1 MEKKIFFR
9 QILSSDLAI
18 LAYPALAKMLIHFL
32 TNGQYGYFRD
42 EFYFIACSEH
52 LDWGYV
58 DQPPMIAWQTSL
70 TRHLLGD
77 SLFALRFFPAVF
89 GAIKIFLAGLMA
101 RELGGGRFAQILAAI
116 AALIAPVF
124 LGVDTLLTMNALD
137 QLLWVLAA
145 YILIRLLKT
154 ENPKLWLWFGVV
166 AGIGLM
172 NKLSLLFFGFAL
184 VAALLLTPNRK
195 YFASRWL
202 WLGGLIALA
211 IFSPYI
217 IWQIQHGWPMLEFYG
232 TYAEGKTYPVSPLE
246 FLGQQILTI
255 HPNTLLLWLA
265 GLYFYFFAAAGKRYR
280 LLGWIYLVLFAVF
293 LLQKAKFYFLSP
305 AYPMLFAAGAVTIE
319 NFIQPRRWNWARP
332 VFIAFLLIGGMIIAP
347 LALPVLPVETFI
359 NYSRALG
366 IGEVKTERHRQGR
379 LPQGYADMF
388 GWEEMAAAV
397 AKVYQSLPPE
407 DQAKACISA
416 GNYGE
421 AGAIDFFG
429 KKYNLPKAICGH
441 NNYWHWGTRGCTGE
455 VVIEVGGTLD
465 GLKQIF
471 EEVELAEVFTNE
483 YCMPYENNLPIHVC
497 RRLKMPVE
505 EAWRLNK
512 EYN

>member
-1 MEKKIFFR
+1 MNNKPLSPQFF
-9 QILSSDLAI
+9 SSDLAI
-18 LAYPALAKMLIHFL
+18 LASVALAKLFIHFL

-58 DQPPMIAWQTSL
+58 DQPPLIAWQTYL
-70 TRHLLGD
+70 TRMLLGE
-77 SLFALRFFPAVF
+77 SLFALRFLPAVF
-89 GAIKIFLAGLMA
+89 GAIKVFLTGLMA
-101 RELGGGRFAQILAAI
+101 RELGGGRFAQATAAI

-154 ENPKLWLWFGVV
+154 ENPKLWLWFGAV

-184 VAALLLTPNRK
+184 VVALLLAPNRK
-195 YFASRWL
+195 YFASIRL
-202 WLGGLIALA
+202 WLGGLIALV
-211 IFSPYI
+211 IVSPYLV
-217 IWQIQHGWPMLEFYG
+217 WQIQHGWPMLEFYG
-232 TYAEGKTYPVSPLE
+232 TYAEGKTHPVSPLE

-255 HPNTLLLWLA
+255 HPFTLPLWLA
-265 GLYFYFFAAAGKRYR
+265 GLYFFFFTAAGKPYR
-280 LLGWIYLVLFAVF
+280 LLGWIYAVLYIVF
-293 LLQKAKFYFLSP
+293 MLQKAKFYFLSP
-305 AYPMLFAAGAVTIE
+305 VYPMLFAAGALVIE
-319 NFIQPRRWNWARP
+319 NFIQQRRWDWARP
-332 VFIAFLLIGGMIIAP
+332 AFIAFLLIGGMIIAP

-359 NYSRALG
+359 KYSSALG
-366 IGEVKTERHRQGR
+366 IGEVKTERHRQGK

-388 GWEEMAAAV
+388 GWEEMVATV
-397 AKVYQSLPPE
+397 AKVYHSLPPE
-407 DQAKACISA
+407 DRAKACISA

-429 KKYNLPKAICGH
+429 KKHDLPKAICGH
-441 NNYWHWGTRGCTGE
+441 NSYWLWGPRDCTGE
-455 VVIEVGGTLD
+455 VIIELGGTEE
-465 GLKQIF
+465 GLKNIF
-471 EEVELAEVFTNE
+471 EEVELAAVFTNE
-483 YCMPYENNLPIHVC
+483 YCMPYENNLPIFIC
-497 RRLKMPVE
+497 RRLKIPVA

-512 EYN
+512 TFN